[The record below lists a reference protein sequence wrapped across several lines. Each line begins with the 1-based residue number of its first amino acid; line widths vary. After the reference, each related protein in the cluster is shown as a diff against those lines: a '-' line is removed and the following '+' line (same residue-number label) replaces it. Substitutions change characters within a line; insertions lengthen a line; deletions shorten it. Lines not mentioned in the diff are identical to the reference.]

1 MLLGYLSLSILT
13 VLISVFALS
22 SLERINSINNSVIK
36 TDVPLI
42 EATDKMVDNLLA
54 QELYGRR
61 YVLLKSPDMLELFW
75 RRSEEFNHQVEQV
88 SSLKG
93 IENVPVSLMVSLHKE
108 YNSLF
113 IKGVDYMGT
122 PSSLSAK
129 KYDAQIMKK
138 QEELINLI
146 KDVSARARSEQ
157 KKKTLMTA
165 GIGTMAFRV
174 SAVLSALG
182 ILIGLSAAILI
193 TKNISGSIRKLKY
206 ATKQISE
213 GTFDYTPDIENQD
226 ELGELSDSFG
236 LMAQRLKRLEEM
248 NLDASP
254 LTRLPGGVAIE
265 NVVKKRIESNALIAF
280 CLVDLDNF
288 KVFND
293 RYGYARGSEVIKATA
308 RIIENTVEEHGISDD
323 FIGHIGGDDFIVVSS
338 PDRYKKICNAII
350 DAFDKMIPDFYDP
363 EDRKK
368 GYIEGKTRQGQEMT
382 FPIMTVSIGVVT
394 NQNRKL
400 INTIQVGELAAELKD
415 YAKSIPGSLYVVD
428 KRRKDSQQEISDEN
442 VIRFPKNQA
451 GKRIKM
457 FGTHS
462 IARLVLLVFIVLLS
476 QCTPAPLHKD
486 AELKDMKFSAGLKPK
501 DFPREIARLEK
512 IAKTHPD
519 VSVQARAHLQ
529 LALLH
534 ADHKNR
540 SPII

>member
-1 MLLGYLSLSILT
+1 MRHEETVDKGSVIGRGKVFFLRLNIAKKMLLGYLSLSILT

-42 EATDKMVDNLLA
+42 EATDKMIDNLLA

-75 RRSEEFNHQVEQV
+75 RRSEEFNRQVEQV

-93 IENVPVSLMVSLHKE
+93 IENVPVSRMVSLHKE
-108 YNSLF
+108 YNGLF

-138 QEELINLI
+138 QEELIKLL
-146 KDVSARARSEQ
+146 KDVSAGARSDQ

-213 GTFDYTPDIENQD
+213 GAFDYTPDIANQD

-236 LMAQRLKRLEEM
+236 MMAKRLKRLEEM

-293 RYGYARGSEVIKATA
+293 LYGYARGSEVIKATA
-308 RIIENTVEEHGISDD
+308 RIIENTVEEYGTNDD

-363 EDRKK
+363 EDREK

-400 INTIQVGELAAELKD
+400 INTIQIGELAAELKD

-442 VIRFPKNQA
+442 VIRFPKKS
-451 GKRIKM
+451 GETK
-457 FGTHS
+457 G
-462 IARLVLLVFIVLLS
+462 
-476 QCTPAPLHKD
+476 
-486 AELKDMKFSAGLKPK
+486 
-501 DFPREIARLEK
+501 
-512 IAKTHPD
+512 
-519 VSVQARAHLQ
+519 
-529 LALLH
+529 
-534 ADHKNR
+534 
-540 SPII
+540 